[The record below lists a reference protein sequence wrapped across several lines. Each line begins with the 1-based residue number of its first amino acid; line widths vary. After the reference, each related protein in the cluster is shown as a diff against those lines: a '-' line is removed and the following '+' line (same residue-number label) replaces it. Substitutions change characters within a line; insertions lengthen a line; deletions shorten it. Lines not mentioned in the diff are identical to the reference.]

1 LTHNTAIVT
10 GSGRGIGKETAILL
24 SKNGLNVVVCCR
36 TQRDIDSTAKEIK
49 EIINTEGAEDRI
61 LCIRCDVS
69 ISSEVDYLIK
79 STIEKFEK
87 INVLINNAGIVYIKK
102 LIDTSEEEWDNTINT
117 NLKAAFLCTKGVLPS
132 MLENNSGVI
141 INVSSGAGKTGFPD
155 IAAYCASKFGM
166 IGLTESLAWE
176 TANYNI
182 KVMAICPGEVS
193 TKMQE
198 TADPDYYRKYK
209 DKMLR
214 PEQVGEKIVEM
225 IFDGKKYRNGQSV
238 DIG

>member
-1 LTHNTAIVT
+1 LTHKTAIVT
-10 GSGRGIGKETAILL
+10 GSSRGIGKETAMLL
-24 SKNGLNVVVCCR
+24 SKNGLNVVLCCR
-36 TQRDIDSTAKEIK
+36 TQREIDSTAKDIQ

-61 LCIRCDVS
+61 LCIRCDVG

-79 STIEKFEK
+79 STIEKFK
-87 INVLINNAGIVYIKK
+87 YINVLINNAGIVYIKK

-117 NLKAAFLCTKGVLPS
+117 NLKGAFLCTKAVLPS
-132 MLENNSGVI
+132 MIVNKSGVI

-198 TADPDYYRKYK
+198 TADPSHYRRHKHM
-209 DKMLR
+209 MLR
-214 PEQVGEKIVEM
+214 PKQVAEKIVEM
-225 IFDGKKYRNGQSV
+225 IFDDKKYHNGQSI

>member
-1 LTHNTAIVT
+1 MTQKTAIVT

-24 SKNGLNVVVCCR
+24 SKNGLNVVLCCR
-36 TQRDIDSTAKEIK
+36 TQREIDSTAKEIK

-69 ISSEVDYLIK
+69 ISSQVDYLIK
-79 STIEKFEK
+79 STIEKFK
-87 INVLINNAGIVYIKK
+87 NINVLINNAGIVYIKK
-102 LIDTSEEEWDNTINT
+102 LIDTSEEEWDITINT
-117 NLKAAFLCTKGVLPS
+117 NLKGTFLCTKAVLPS
-132 MLENNSGVI
+132 MIENKSGVI
-141 INVSSGAGKTGFPD
+141 INVSSGAGKTGFSD

-176 TANYNI
+176 TANCNI
-182 KVMAICPGEVS
+182 KVMAISPGEVS

-198 TADPDYYRKYK
+198 TADPEYYRKYK
-209 DKMLR
+209 DTMLR
-214 PEQVGEKIVEM
+214 PEVVGEKIVEM

>member
-1 LTHNTAIVT
+1 LTHKTAIVT

-24 SKNGLNVVVCCR
+24 SKNGFNVVVCCR
-36 TQRDIDSTAKEIK
+36 TQREIDSTAKEIK
-49 EIINTEGAEDRI
+49 EIINTEGAGDGI

-79 STIEKFEK
+79 STIEKFK
-87 INVLINNAGIVYIKK
+87 NINVLINNAGIVYIKT
-102 LIDTSEEEWDNTINT
+102 LVNTSEEEWDNTINT
-117 NLKAAFLCTKGVLPS
+117 NLKGAFLCTKAVLPS
-132 MLENNSGVI
+132 MIENKSGVI

-155 IAAYCASKFGM
+155 LAAYCASKFGM

-176 TANYNI
+176 TGNYNI

-198 TADPDYYRKYK
+198 ITDPDYYRKYK

-214 PEQVGEKIVEM
+214 PEQVAEKIVEM
-225 IFDGKKYRNGQSV
+225 ILDDKKYRSGQSI

>member
-1 LTHNTAIVT
+1 LTQKTAIVT

-24 SKNGLNVVVCCR
+24 SKNGLNVVLCCR
-36 TQRDIDSTAKEIK
+36 TQREIDSTAKEIK

-69 ISSEVDYLIK
+69 ISSQVDYLIK
-79 STIEKFEK
+79 STIEKFK
-87 INVLINNAGIVYIKK
+87 NINVLINNAGIVYIKK
-102 LIDTSEEEWDNTINT
+102 LIDTSEEEWDITINT
-117 NLKAAFLCTKGVLPS
+117 NLKGTFLCTKAVLPS
-132 MLENNSGVI
+132 MIENKSGVI

-176 TANYNI
+176 MANCNI

-214 PEQVGEKIVEM
+214 PEQIGEKIVEM
-225 IFDGKKYRNGQSV
+225 ILDGKKYRNGQSV